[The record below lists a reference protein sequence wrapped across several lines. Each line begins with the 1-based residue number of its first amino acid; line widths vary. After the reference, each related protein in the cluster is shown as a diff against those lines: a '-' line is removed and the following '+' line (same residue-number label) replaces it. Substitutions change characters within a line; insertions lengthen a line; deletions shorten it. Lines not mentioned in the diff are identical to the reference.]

1 MTTVEICAACIL
13 IVSVMA
19 MISILKTGRECY
31 KSTGAVQDWVVDV
44 PSVNRPDPANAQI
57 VWQSEVPVY
66 FVDPETGMVL
76 SGIFVGG
83 NVDRAVVKVNSS
95 ITPGPKY
102 KIVVVKYADVFQKVK
117 KEGISNGRF

>member
-1 MTTVEICAACIL
+1 MTTVEICAVCIL

-31 KSTGAVQDWVVDV
+31 KSTGAVQDWVIDV
-44 PSVNRPDPANAQI
+44 PPVNCSDSANAQI

-83 NVDRAVVKVNSS
+83 NADRAVVKVKSS
-95 ITPGPKY
+95 ITAGPKY
-102 KIVVVKYADVFQKVK
+102 TIVVVKYADVFQKVK
-117 KEGISNGRF
+117 KEGIENG

>member
-31 KSTGAVQDWVVDV
+31 KSTGAVQDWVIDV

-83 NVDRAVVKVNSS
+83 NADRAVVKVNSS

-117 KEGISNGRF
+117 KEGIENG

>member
-44 PSVNRPDPANAQI
+44 PSVNCPDPANAQI

-117 KEGISNGRF
+117 KEGMEND

>member
-13 IVSVMA
+13 IGFVMVA
-19 MISILKTGRECY
+19 MLLILKTGRECY
-31 KSTGAVQDWVVDV
+31 KSTGAVQDWVIDV
-44 PSVNRPDPANAQI
+44 PPVTRPDTANDQI
-57 VWQSEVPVY
+57 LWQSEVPVY

-83 NVDRAVVKVNSS
+83 NADRAVVKVNSS
-95 ITPGPKY
+95 ITTGPKY

-117 KEGISNGRF
+117 KEGMENG

>member
-31 KSTGAVQDWVVDV
+31 KSTGAVQDWVIDV

-83 NVDRAVVKVNSS
+83 NADRAVVKVNSS
-95 ITPGPKY
+95 ITTGPKY

-117 KEGISNGRF
+117 KEGLENG

>member
-1 MTTVEICAACIL
+1 MTTVEICAAYIL
-13 IVSVMA
+13 IGFVMVA
-19 MISILKTGRECY
+19 MLLILKTERECY
-31 KSTGAVQDWVVDV
+31 KSTGAVQDWVIDV

-66 FVDPETGMVL
+66 FVEPETGTVL

-83 NVDRAVVKVNSS
+83 NADRAVVKVNSS
-95 ITPGPKY
+95 ITTGPKY

-117 KEGISNGRF
+117 KEGLENG

>member
-31 KSTGAVQDWVVDV
+31 KSTGAVQEWVIDV
-44 PSVNRPDPANAQI
+44 PPVNRSDSANAQI

-83 NVDRAVVKVNSS
+83 NADRAVVKVKSS
-95 ITPGPKY
+95 ITAGPKY
-102 KIVVVKYADVFQKVK
+102 TIVVVKYADVFQKVK
-117 KEGISNGRF
+117 KEGIENG

>member
-13 IVSVMA
+13 IEFVMVA
-19 MISILKTGRECY
+19 MLLILKTERECY
-31 KSTGAVQDWVVDV
+31 KSTGAVQDWVIDV

-66 FVDPETGMVL
+66 FVEPETGTVL

-83 NVDRAVVKVNSS
+83 NADRAVVKVNSS
-95 ITPGPKY
+95 ITTGPKY

-117 KEGISNGRF
+117 KEGLENG

>member
-31 KSTGAVQDWVVDV
+31 KSTGAVQDWVIDV
-44 PSVNRPDPANAQI
+44 PPVNRSNSANAQI

-83 NVDRAVVKVNSS
+83 NADRAVVKVKSS
-95 ITPGPKY
+95 ISTGPKY
-102 KIVVVKYADVFQKVK
+102 TIVVVKYADVFQKVK
-117 KEGISNGRF
+117 KEGIENG

>member
-31 KSTGAVQDWVVDV
+31 KSTGAVQDWVIDV
-44 PSVNRPDPANAQI
+44 PPVNRSDSANAQI

-83 NVDRAVVKVNSS
+83 NADRAVVKVKSS
-95 ITPGPKY
+95 ITVGPKY
-102 KIVVVKYADVFQKVK
+102 TIVLVKYADIFQKVK
-117 KEGISNGRF
+117 KEGIENG

>member
-19 MISILKTGRECY
+19 MILILKTGRECY
-31 KSTGAVQDWVVDV
+31 KSTGAVQDWVIDV
-44 PSVNRPDPANAQI
+44 PPVNRSDSANAQI

-83 NVDRAVVKVNSS
+83 NADRAVVKVKSS
-95 ITPGPKY
+95 ISTGPKY
-102 KIVVVKYADVFQKVK
+102 TIIVVKYADVFQKVK
-117 KEGISNGRF
+117 KEGIENG

>member
-31 KSTGAVQDWVVDV
+31 KSTGAVQDWVIDV
-44 PSVNRPDPANAQI
+44 PPVNRSDSANAQI

-66 FVDPETGMVL
+66 FVDPETGMEL

-83 NVDRAVVKVNSS
+83 NADRAVVKVKSS
-95 ITPGPKY
+95 ISTGPKY
-102 KIVVVKYADVFQKVK
+102 TIVVVKYADVFQKVK
-117 KEGISNGRF
+117 KEGIENG

>member
-13 IVSVMA
+13 IGFVMVA
-19 MISILKTGRECY
+19 MLLILKTERECY
-31 KSTGAVQDWVVDV
+31 KSAGASQDWVIDV
-44 PSVNRPDPANAQI
+44 PSVKRPDPANAQI

-66 FVDPETGMVL
+66 FVEPETGTVL

-83 NVDRAVVKVNSS
+83 NADRAVVKVNSS
-95 ITPGPKY
+95 ITTGPKY

-117 KEGISNGRF
+117 KEGMENG